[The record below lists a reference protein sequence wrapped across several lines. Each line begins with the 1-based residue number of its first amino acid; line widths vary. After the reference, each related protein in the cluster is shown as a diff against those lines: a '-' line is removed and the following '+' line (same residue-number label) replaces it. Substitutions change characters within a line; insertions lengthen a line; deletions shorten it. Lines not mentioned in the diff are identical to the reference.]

1 MLSWIQAFNKK
12 DLHYMNGGYIFSQYG
27 WYMFAGLVVLGIYW
41 NKIQKRLDR
50 WYDKRESRKY
60 AEKYHKNPDL
70 ALERVEAMERARK
83 KQQEELNRKA
93 IEYQEKMK
101 EREQQLMMERIARA
115 EKLLQEEGGHRLG
128 NDSSPSSSKGLKSDY
143 NPLMGDSSSRY
154 KPQKRS
160 GCSGGGC
167 GGGR

>member
-1 MLSWIQAFNKK
+1 MLSWIQAFNQK
-12 DLHYMNGGYIFSQYG
+12 DLYYMNGGYFFSQYG
-27 WYMFAGLVVLGIYW
+27 WFIFAGLVVLGIYW
-41 NKIQKRLDR
+41 NKIQKHIDR

-93 IEYQEKMK
+93 LEHQEKMK
-101 EREQQLMMERIARA
+101 ERERQQLMEKIAKA
-115 EKLLQEEGGHRLG
+115 EKQEGGNRLG
-128 NDSSPSSSKGLKSDY
+128 NDSGPSNSKGFKSDY

-154 KPQKRS
+154 KPPKRS

-167 GGGR
+167 GGGK